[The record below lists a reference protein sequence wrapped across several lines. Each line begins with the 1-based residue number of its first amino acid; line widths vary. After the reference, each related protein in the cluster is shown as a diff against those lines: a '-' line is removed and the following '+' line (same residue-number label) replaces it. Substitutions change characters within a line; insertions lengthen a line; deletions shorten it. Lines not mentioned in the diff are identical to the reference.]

1 MIARQYSLAPLR
13 GHMNRRSKTEAVVAT
28 VVLMMITGIASWLNG
43 YANGLI
49 FQKVLIAPMFLLA
62 GEGLRAHFPEN
73 LDGTRSMA
81 GRAQFEL
88 LNAALLGAFITGVG
102 LKTDDNFWRALLLF
116 GVFVI
121 MYGSYKI
128 SMSWYKRRMRQRT
141 D

>member
-1 MIARQYSLAPLR
+1 
-13 GHMNRRSKTEAVVAT
+13 MNRRSRTEAVVAT
-28 VVLMMITGIASWLNG
+28 LVLMMITGIASWLNG
-43 YANGLI
+43 YSNGLI

-73 LDGTRSMA
+73 LDGRRSMA
-81 GRAQFEL
+81 GQAQFEL

-116 GVFVI
+116 VVFVVI
-121 MYGSYKI
+121 YGSLKI
-128 SMSWYKRRMRQRT
+128 SMFWYSRNRRQRT